1 MRYPVK
7 SGFTLIELL
16 VVLAV
21 LAVVV
26 GAVVVAIDPIGQIN
40 RAKDGQIKNDI
51 GSISTALQSYYS
63 FYGEYPAVL
72 SDLVS
77 SGDLIRI
84 PTPPDSP
91 PGPDYAS
98 AYGASTQ
105 AGCDGMRCW
114 AKVGY
119 TLKARKNDN
128 EAFWCWVST
137 WGAAQAVASTS
148 RCR

>member
-1 MRYPVK
+1 MRYSEK

-91 PGPDYAS
+91 PGPDYTS
-98 AYGASTQ
+98 GYTTSTQ
-105 AGCDGMRCW
+105 GCDGGLRCW
-114 AKVGY
+114 VMVWYA
-119 TLKARKNDN
+119 LKAPQGNKIL
-128 EAFWCWVST
+128 WCWVST
-137 WGAAQAVASTS
+137 WGAAQSKSSVLQ
-148 RCR
+148 CR